1 MRLLAAAALLTHP
14 SAPLQ
19 TVGIV
24 GAGPAGLTLAVALNR
39 ALPDVA
45 VTIFDRSDSCRPALG
60 GGVQLNS
67 GAAVL
72 ARLDPALGA
81 AVAKLGQR
89 VRRVRSRTAGGDGLL
104 DLDLTAAIRGD
115 ARARERGLVDADDD
129 AFDKAVKGCWKLEAA
144 TKPYVAPP
152 RKQRPPPIIKVAWPP
167 TVPDEEEEEV
177 SNMPVGRW
185 NDEDDAYEGLESR
198 VTMGMLEELRMLTYE
213 PVCDATEFRR
223 RLGGPPDV
231 IGLEDLARR
240 LRRRAASADLA
251 VSARKAARL
260 SVVAV
265 EFAGGDTSMRC
276 DDFHRELAVLFGRDR
291 DTILQTRRPLSNAPS
306 SSLRKAL
313 EGVDQNALMEADQFI
328 ELFDKAHIGCQARH
342 VRAAVA
348 RACRAAGLPQP
359 RGALGERD
367 WASPHALLELCRGGP
382 LNARRSKLV
391 SRAFDLLEKRLGEPM
406 TASKLAALLPGA
418 PISAKPAPPA
428 RQAFLEA
435 VGGARARV
443 SVDTFRAVF
452 EDLSSGVEGDFAFAK
467 LLANCWDVAPW
478 PAAADSVEEEEFP
491 EFDPDD
497 DVDSRRRSPR
507 PDH

>member
-1 MRLLAAAALLTHP
+1 
-14 SAPLQ
+14 
-19 TVGIV
+19 
-24 GAGPAGLTLAVALNR
+24 
-39 ALPDVA
+39 
-45 VTIFDRSDSCRPALG
+45 
-60 GGVQLNS
+60 
-67 GAAVL
+67 
-72 ARLDPALGA
+72 
-81 AVAKLGQR
+81 
-89 VRRVRSRTAGGDGLL
+89 
-104 DLDLTAAIRGD
+104 
-115 ARARERGLVDADDD
+115 
-129 AFDKAVKGCWKLEAA
+129 
-144 TKPYVAPP
+144 
-152 RKQRPPPIIKVAWPP
+152 
-167 TVPDEEEEEV
+167 
-177 SNMPVGRW
+177 
-185 NDEDDAYEGLESR
+185 
-198 VTMGMLEELRMLTYE
+198 
-213 PVCDATEFRR
+213 
-223 RLGGPPDV
+223 
-231 IGLEDLARR
+231 
-240 LRRRAASADLA
+240 
-251 VSARKAARL
+251 
-260 SVVAV
+260 
-265 EFAGGDTSMRC
+265 MRC

-291 DTILQTRRPLSNAPS
+291 DTILQTRRPLATAPS

-342 VRAAVA
+342 VRAAVN

-418 PISAKPAPPA
+418 PIAAKPAPPA

-443 SVDTFRAVF
+443 SVGTFRAVF

-478 PAAADSVEEEEFP
+478 PAAADAVEEDASFP

-497 DVDSRRRSPR
+497 DGQRGLPEDRYFTTTGSRQ
-507 PDH
+507 

>member
-1 MRLLAAAALLTHP
+1 
-14 SAPLQ
+14 
-19 TVGIV
+19 
-24 GAGPAGLTLAVALNR
+24 
-39 ALPDVA
+39 
-45 VTIFDRSDSCRPALG
+45 
-60 GGVQLNS
+60 
-67 GAAVL
+67 
-72 ARLDPALGA
+72 
-81 AVAKLGQR
+81 
-89 VRRVRSRTAGGDGLL
+89 
-104 DLDLTAAIRGD
+104 
-115 ARARERGLVDADDD
+115 
-129 AFDKAVKGCWKLEAA
+129 
-144 TKPYVAPP
+144 
-152 RKQRPPPIIKVAWPP
+152 
-167 TVPDEEEEEV
+167 
-177 SNMPVGRW
+177 
-185 NDEDDAYEGLESR
+185 
-198 VTMGMLEELRMLTYE
+198 MLTYE

-231 IGLEDLARR
+231 LGLEDLARR

-265 EFAGGDTSMRC
+265 EFAGGDTSVKC
-276 DDFHRELAVLFGRDR
+276 DDFHHALQVLFGKDR
-291 DTILQTRRPLSNAPS
+291 DTILQTRRPLATAPS

-348 RACRAAGLPQP
+348 KACRAAGLPQP

-367 WASPHALLELCRGGP
+367 WASPAALLELCRGGP

-391 SRAFDLLEKRLGEPM
+391 SRAFDLLEKRLGEPL

-478 PAAADSVEEEEFP
+478 PAAADAVEEDSEAFP
-491 EFDPDD
+491 DFDPDD
-497 DVDSRRRSPR
+497 DGQRGLPEDRYFATTGSRQ
-507 PDH
+507 